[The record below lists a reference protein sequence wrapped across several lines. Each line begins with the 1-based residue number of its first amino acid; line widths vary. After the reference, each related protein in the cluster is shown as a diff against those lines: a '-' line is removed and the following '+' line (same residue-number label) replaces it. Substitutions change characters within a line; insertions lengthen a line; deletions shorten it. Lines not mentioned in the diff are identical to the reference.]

1 MTILWIY
8 LIGINLLAFLLY
20 GIDKRRAIKDKW
32 RIPEST
38 LLAVAIVGGAV
49 GAWAAMQT
57 FRHKTK
63 HWYFNVIIPVCIIG
77 HILLLFKLGI
87 FDR

>member
-1 MTILWIY
+1 MTELLWIY
-8 LIGINLLAFLLY
+8 LLGINLLAFILY

-38 LLAVAIVGGAV
+38 LLGIAIVGGAV
-49 GAWAAMQT
+49 GAWTAMQL

-63 HWYFNVIIPVCIIG
+63 HWTFR
-77 HILLLFKLGI
+77 LLVPAFFVLHVVVLG
-87 FDR
+87 FCMMK